1 MTTLVLIK
9 EGELSYSRKNKP
21 KTGLLI
27 SAPWGQGHLL
37 ASTFHFQK
45 PVQCLLE
52 KLQCLLR
59 TEVLLWWNLLPRAH
73 RILGYG
79 FKCV

>member
-27 SAPWGQGHLL
+27 SAPWGQGHSL
-37 ASTFHFQK
+37 ANTFSETSSMPFR
-45 PVQCLLE
+45 E
-52 KLQCLLR
+52 LQCLLR
-59 TEVLLWWNLLPRAH
+59 TEVLLWWDLLPRAH